1 MALADRIKTVR
12 TAIRLKHSL
21 AADRELNETIDRMKA
36 EFFAKVQNQE
46 IPDALNIQ
54 KLISGE

>member
-21 AADRELNETIDRMKA
+21 AADRELNEAIDRIRI
-36 EFFAKVQNQE
+36 EFFKKVQKGE
-46 IPDALNIQ
+46 LPDAIDLK
-54 KLISGE
+54 KLTGGY